1 MFLYTLEMRE
11 GELSEIYLGLME
23 YKQKQKQCAWIMT
36 IESIISL
43 RIPSP
48 VLNVEVEMGSHRS
61 NGVRNIH
68 FLAFVE

>member
-43 RIPSP
+43 RIPNP
-48 VLNVEVEMGSHRS
+48 VLSVKMGMGSHRS
-61 NGVRNIH
+61 YGVRNIH
-68 FLAFVE
+68 FLALDE